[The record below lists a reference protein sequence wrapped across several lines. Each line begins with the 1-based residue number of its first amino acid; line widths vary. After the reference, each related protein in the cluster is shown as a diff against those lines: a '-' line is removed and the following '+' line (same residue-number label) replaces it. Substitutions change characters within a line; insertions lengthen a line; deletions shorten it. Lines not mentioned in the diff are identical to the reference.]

1 MTLEAQLVLL
11 VRYQFHTK
19 VTCVWYAPS
28 GVFYIPNCIPHFG
41 RMQSAVL
48 WHAHYA

>member
-11 VRYQFHTK
+11 ARYQFHTK
-19 VTCVWYAPS
+19 VTSVAYAPR
-28 GVFYIPNCIPHFG
+28 GVCYTPNCIPHLG
-41 RMQSAVL
+41 RMQSAAQ